1 MVNENTNINA
11 TAITATNSIY
21 GGGNAAIVG
30 KNTYLLV
37 SNCIVQNSV
46 YAGGN
51 GTTAIVKG
59 NTNLDIDNG
68 TNITNHVF
76 GGGNAAATGIK
87 EVDNSTG
94 IVNIA
99 GATIGKNVYGGANT
113 SVLYGVTTV
122 NIGQNVIT
130 NNSLIPTD
138 ISIGGTV
145 FGGGEANASGSE
157 NYDFTFISVTK
168 GININI
174 DAKNHNIFTINGSI
188 FGSGNASSTEGYSY
202 VNISNYGTPT
212 DIKRNISIQRASIV
226 TINNSYISLSGAT
239 DRTNE
244 YSDVLFTLSR
254 IDELKIKNSSSLYLE
269 TGANLVKK
277 FNSVV
282 DIDGVETKASATID
296 NEAET
301 FTRNTNNRIYM
312 LEGQNLNIAKNE
324 NITDYGDVSGMT
336 FFGMYSLDRN
346 KNIITALYNDYSY
359 GETVSPGYLLFH
371 KR

>member
-1 MVNENTNINA
+1 MVNGNTNINA

-68 TNITNHVF
+68 SDITNHVF

-174 DAKNHNIFTINGSI
+174 DAKIIIFSLLMVQYL
-188 FGSGNASSTEGYSY
+188 A
-202 VNISNYGTPT
+202 VVMHHPLK
-212 DIKRNISIQRASIV
+212 DIV
-226 TINNSYISLSGAT
+226 TLIFQIMELLQIL
-239 DRTNE
+239 RE
-244 YSDVLFTLSR
+244 MFLFKEHQLLLL
-254 IDELKIKNSSSLYLE
+254 IIHIYLYLE
-269 TGANLVKK
+269 QQIEL
-277 FNSVV
+277 
-282 DIDGVETKASATID
+282 
-296 NEAET
+296 
-301 FTRNTNNRIYM
+301 M
-312 LEGQNLNIAKNE
+312 NIQ
-324 NITDYGDVSGMT
+324 
-336 FFGMYSLDRN
+336 MY
-346 KNIITALYNDYSY
+346 
-359 GETVSPGYLLFH
+359 YLP
-371 KR
+371 